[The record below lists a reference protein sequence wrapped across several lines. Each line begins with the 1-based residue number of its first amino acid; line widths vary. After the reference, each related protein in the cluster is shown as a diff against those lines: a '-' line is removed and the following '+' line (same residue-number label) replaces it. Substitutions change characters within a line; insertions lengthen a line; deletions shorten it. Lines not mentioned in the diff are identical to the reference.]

1 MDLISIIIPNFN
13 GKELLS
19 ENLPK
24 LIKLKRENKEIV
36 EVILV
41 DDKSTDTSVSYVK
54 KNFPDIKI
62 IEKNTNSGFID
73 SVNLGVVNS
82 KGKLIFLLNT
92 DVSPEL
98 DIIPKLVKYFSDKKA
113 FGVGCLDNSIEG
125 NGIVKRGR
133 GVGKFYRGFLVHK
146 KGDVNY
152 SNTLWVSGG
161 SGIFNKEIWQKLGGL
176 DTVFRPFYW
185 EDIDISYRALK
196 SGYKIYFAKEAKV
209 THNHQK
215 GAILGKF
222 NKDQIKNISLCNQ
235 ILFVWKNIS
244 DTNLLFE
251 HIVYL
256 PRYILFSL
264 IKRDLS
270 FIKALLSAIVRLPE
284 VIKQRKIQK
293 KIWMKSDSEVLKEF
307 LYV

>member
-13 GKELLS
+13 GKELLE

-24 LIKLKRENKEIV
+24 LIKLKKENKEIL

-41 DDKSTDTSVSYVK
+41 DDKSTDTSVSYGR
-54 KNFPDIKI
+54 KNFPEVKI
-62 IEKNTNSGFID
+62 IQKPTNTGFID

-98 DIIPKLVKYFSDKKA
+98 DIIPKLVKYFTDKKV
-113 FGVGCLDNSIEG
+113 FGVGCLDNSIEE
-125 NGIVKRGR
+125 NIVVKRGR
-133 GVGKFYRGFLVHK
+133 GLGKFYRGLLVHK
-146 KGDVNY
+146 KGDINY

-209 THNHQK
+209 THNHKK
-215 GAILGKF
+215 GAILAKF
-222 NKDQIKNISLCNQ
+222 NKDQIKIISLRNQ

-244 DTNLLFE
+244 DTNLLFK
-251 HIVYL
+251 HIIYL

-264 IKRDLS
+264 IKGDLS

-284 VIKQRKIQK
+284 VIKHRKIQK
-293 KIWMKSDSEVLKEF
+293 KIWVKSDSEVLKDF